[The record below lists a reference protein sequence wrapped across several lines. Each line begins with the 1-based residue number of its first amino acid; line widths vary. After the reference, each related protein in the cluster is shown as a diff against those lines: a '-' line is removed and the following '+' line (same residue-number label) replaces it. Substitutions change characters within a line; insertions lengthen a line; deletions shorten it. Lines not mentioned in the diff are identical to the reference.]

1 MGHAQENGR
10 AQVRS
15 STPSYLCK
23 GKVTHGSASI
33 ASQTHSAIGS
43 NPVFTRTGVGTYT
56 VAGLPVGFDG
66 FLWFLPVSAT
76 IVTLK
81 ITALDPFA
89 GTAAFT
95 AQVAAGTAADFANTE
110 VLRWEYQAEGAR

>member
-1 MGHAQENGR
+1 MGHISENGR
-10 AQVRS
+10 AQVMTTS
-15 STPSYLCK
+15 PSYCCK
-23 GKVTHGSASI
+23 GKLTHSGSAI
-33 ASQTHSAIGS
+33 SAQVHNCIGS

-56 VAGLPVGFDG
+56 VAGLPVAVDG
-66 FLWFLPVSAT
+66 FLWFMPVSAT

-81 ITALDPFA
+81 ITALDPIA

-110 VLRWEYQAEGAR
+110 TLRWEYVGEGPR